1 MRWYSVL
8 SVIGVVALGFML
20 VKNVLNKL
28 ADGVSFVGARLRWG
42 NISTSGVNLTVIL
55 SYRNSNPISFPVESF
70 IGSIVYGPHRLAE
83 LNLTNPTVLKA
94 NSVTEIPINTS
105 MVFINLVDEVV
116 NLIISGKLRQGLRA
130 MGFIKINGISMDV
143 NYSLISA

>member
-8 SVIGVVALGFML
+8 SVIGVVALGYML

-55 SYRNSNPISFPVESF
+55 SYRNSNPISLSVESF
-70 IGSIVYGPHRLAE
+70 NGSIVYGIHKLAE

-105 MVFINLVDEVV
+105 MVFSNLVDEVV

-130 MGFIKINGISMDV
+130 VGFIKINGISMGV